1 MLGLYAKALI
11 LLLTLPNLLAYS
23 CINPNGQRVD
33 WYKIIGGCDFCLKK
47 WKFLRFVAYKLPDLK
62 GATTDGRELLYAD
75 SSTSSSWLM
84 DKAKVGEKSSA
95 IGRTVMQL
103 FQAKKQK
110 AFLDYWLDNKGN
122 PPSKPLPNFWHKR
135 CLDFDFL

>member
-1 MLGLYAKALI
+1 M
-11 LLLTLPNLLAYS
+11 
-23 CINPNGQRVD
+23 
-33 WYKIIGGCDFCLKK
+33 
-47 WKFLRFVAYKLPDLK
+47 AYKLPDLI

-75 SSTSSSWLM
+75 STSSSWLM

-110 AFLDYWLDNKGN
+110 AFLDYCLDNEGN
-122 PPSKPLPNFWHKR
+122 TPSKPLSNFRHRW
-135 CLDFDFL
+135 

>member
-1 MLGLYAKALI
+1 M
-11 LLLTLPNLLAYS
+11 
-23 CINPNGQRVD
+23 
-33 WYKIIGGCDFCLKK
+33 
-47 WKFLRFVAYKLPDLK
+47 AYKLPDLK
-62 GATTDGRELLYAD
+62 GSKIDGRELLYAD

-110 AFLDYWLDNKGN
+110 AFLDY
-122 PPSKPLPNFWHKR
+122 
-135 CLDFDFL
+135 